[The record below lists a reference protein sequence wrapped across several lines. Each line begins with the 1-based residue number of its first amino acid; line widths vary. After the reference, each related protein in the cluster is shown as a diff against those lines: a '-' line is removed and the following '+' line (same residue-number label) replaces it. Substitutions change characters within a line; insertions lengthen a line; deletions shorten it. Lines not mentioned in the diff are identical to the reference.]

1 MNKAIRR
8 IVNKDI
14 KSIEHNKLNE
24 SGIYIEFNED
34 NMLSARAMIIGPK
47 DSIYEGGFLFF
58 FIEFPKNYPYSPPDV
73 AYVPVNNIRIHPNL
87 YVGHHKSGYGKVCL
101 SILGTWNGPQWSTI
115 MDIST
120 VLLSIQSVLDKY
132 PLLNEPG
139 YTLSDKN
146 HHKIIHDFNDVTFSE
161 TILSLIIKNYER
173 TPSEFFIFK
182 DIMIDYIK
190 NNFIN
195 INNNINKRLKIK
207 KRNIVHGL
215 YRLNYP
221 IDIDKILK
229 EYLLF
234 CNRNNLNI
242 SL

>member
-1 MNKAIRR
+1 MNKAIKR

-24 SGIYIEFNED
+24 AGIFIEFDEQ

-58 FIEFPKNYPYSPPDV
+58 YINFPKNYPYSPPDV

-101 SILGTWNGPQWSTI
+101 SILGTWNGPQWTTI

-120 VLLSIQSVLDKY
+120 VLLSIQSILDKY

-139 YTLSDKN
+139 YTLSEKR
-146 HHKIIHDFNDVTFSE
+146 HHKIIYDFNDVAFSE
-161 TILSLIIKNYER
+161 TISSLIIKNYDR
-173 TPSEFFIFK
+173 TPSDFSIFK
-182 DIMIDYIK
+182 DIMNDYIK
-190 NNFIN
+190 TNFTE
-195 INNNINKRLKIK
+195 INNNINKRLDIKNRKI
-207 KRNIVHGL
+207 IQEL
-215 YRLNYP
+215 YRLNYS
-221 IDIDKILK
+221 IDNNELLK
-229 EYLLF
+229 EYLAF
-234 CNRNNLNI
+234 CSRNNLKI
-242 SL
+242 EQ